1 MSELQSDGQYL
12 AHFDTYLLTE
22 KRVAENTFLAYKRDI
37 KQLIIFLAKNGLS
50 LAKALKDDLRLW
62 VKELNDA
69 GISAKSVARKI
80 SAVKLLYNFLSD
92 QFKLENQ
99 AQALVFPKVE
109 KKLPVYLT
117 DVEIKLLLEASSADE
132 SPKGLRNK
140 VMIHMLYATGMRVSE
155 LTNLSVDQLQFDT
168 GFVQLMGKGKKE
180 RMVPLPKA
188 TLELV
193 RNYLD
198 GGHRVQLSQ
207 VQNNEGN
214 YLFATKIRGKLQPI
228 SRQSVWNIL
237 KSTIKAAGIAKN
249 ISPHSLRHSLATH
262 LLRNGAN
269 IRSLQMLLGHEQL
282 TTVQV
287 YTHLEDTQLRKIYDK
302 AHPRSQ

>member
-1 MSELQSDGQYL
+1 MTQIKDDGQFI

-22 KRVAENTFLAYKRDI
+22 KRVAQNTYLAYKRDI
-37 KQLIIFLAKNGLS
+37 NQLLIFLTKNALGLAS
-50 LAKALKDDLRLW
+50 AQKDDLRLW
-62 VKELNDA
+62 VKGLNDA

-80 SAVKLLYNFLSD
+80 SAVKLLYNFLTQ
-92 QFKLENQ
+92 QFKVENQ

-109 KKLPVYLT
+109 KKLPIYLT
-117 DVEIKLLLEASSADE
+117 DVEIKSLFEAANIDISA
-132 SPKGLRNK
+132 KGVRNK
-140 VMIHMLYATGMRVSE
+140 VMIHLLYATGMRVSE
-155 LTNLSVDQLQFDT
+155 LTNLSVNQLQFDT

-180 RMVPLPKA
+180 RMVPLPKT

-193 RNYLD
+193 REYLD
-198 GGHRVQLSQ
+198 GPHKDKLSQ
-207 VQNNEGN
+207 DAGNGEN
-214 YLFATKIRGKLQPI
+214 YLFATKMRGKLQPI

-237 KSTIKAAGIAKN
+237 KSLINQAGIAKN

-302 AHPRSQ
+302 AHPRS

>member
-1 MSELQSDGQYL
+1 
-12 AHFDTYLLTE
+12 
-22 KRVAENTFLAYKRDI
+22 
-37 KQLIIFLAKNGLS
+37 
-50 LAKALKDDLRLW
+50 
-62 VKELNDA
+62 
-69 GISAKSVARKI
+69 
-80 SAVKLLYNFLSD
+80 
-92 QFKLENQ
+92 
-99 AQALVFPKVE
+99 
-109 KKLPVYLT
+109 
-117 DVEIKLLLEASSADE
+117 
-132 SPKGLRNK
+132 
-140 VMIHMLYATGMRVSE
+140 MIHLLYATGMRVSE
-155 LTNLSVDQLQFDT
+155 LTHLSVDQLQFDT

-193 RNYLD
+193 REYLD
-198 GGHRVQLSQ
+198 NPAREQLAGLAGS
-207 VQNNEGN
+207 EEN
-214 YLFATKIRGKLQPI
+214 YLFATKMRGRLQPI

-237 KSTIKAAGIAKN
+237 KSSINAAGIAKN

>member
-1 MSELQSDGQYL
+1 MSQLQNDGQYL
-12 AHFDTYLLTE
+12 AHFDTFLLTE
-22 KRVAENTFLAYKRDI
+22 KRVAQNTFLAYKRDI
-37 KQLIIFLAKNGLS
+37 NQLVTFLTKNGLS
-50 LAKALKDDLRLW
+50 LDKAVRDDLRLW
-62 VKELNDA
+62 VKTLNDA
-69 GISAKSVARKI
+69 GITAKSVARKI
-80 SAVKLLYNFLSD
+80 SAVKLLYNFLGQ
-92 QFKLENQ
+92 QFKLENH

-117 DVEIKLLLEASSADE
+117 DVEIKALFEAANADA
-132 SPKGLRNK
+132 SPKGVRNK
-140 VMIHMLYATGMRVSE
+140 VMIHLLYATGMRVSE

-193 RNYLD
+193 REYLD
-198 GGHRVQLSQ
+198 GPHRDQLAKVES
-207 VQNNEGN
+207 NEGN
-214 YLFATKIRGKLQPI
+214 YMFATKMRGKLQPI

-237 KSTIKAAGIAKN
+237 KSTINTAGIAKN

-282 TTVQV
+282 TTVQI

-302 AHPRSQ
+302 AHPRS